1 MAYTVDYSDG
11 TKTAITVNDGTIDT
25 TTSLSLVGKNYYGYG
40 EVIAENFL
48 HLLEHF
54 ASATA
59 PSNPK
64 EGQIWFDNTAAD
76 KEMKYYDGANWVSM
90 GGGSELHTIQDNL
103 GNDKQVIIMK
113 ASSTIIAVISSH
125 EPFTVS
131 TTHTPSSAVQAIF
144 TTVSKGY
151 NLNPTTGSGTDFFY
165 HGTATK
171 ALYADLAE
179 LYSSDQEYDPG
190 TVLMIGGEAE
200 VTQTTE
206 AFSPEV
212 FGIVSSNP
220 AYLMNSAMEGTTV
233 PVALEGRVP
242 CKVIGPVRKGQRLV
256 SSEEPGTARAV
267 SDYERQEA
275 LDWYRIV
282 GRAIAD
288 KDSEGVELIE
298 VVVGIK

>member
-59 PSNPK
+59 PNNPK

-76 KEMKYYDGANWVSM
+76 KEMKYYDGANWISM

-113 ASSTIIAVISSH
+113 AGGTIIAVISSH

-267 SDYERQEA
+267 SDYEKQEA

-282 GRAIAD
+282 GRAIAN

>member
-25 TTSLSLVGKNYYGYG
+25 STSLSLVGKNYYGYG

-48 HLLEHF
+48 HLLENF
-54 ASATA
+54 ANSTE
-59 PSNPK
+59 PNNKK
-64 EGQIWFDNTAAD
+64 EGQIWYDTTAAD
-76 KEMKYYDGANWVSM
+76 KEMKYWDGASWVSM
-90 GGGSELHTIQDNL
+90 GGGSELHTIQDNT

-113 ASSTIIAVISSH
+113 AGSTIIAVISSH

-131 TTHTPSSAVQAIF
+131 TTHTPSSAVQAVF